1 MNIDNYISS
10 GAIESYV
17 LGLATAQEAAEVQ
30 QLSLQYPEIKQAI
43 TNFEASLEA
52 TAFANAV
59 TPAASS
65 KEKLLF
71 ALQDEFLTPI
81 VSIVPISTH
90 SNKIEA
96 VTEAPVKAF
105 ATVRKINI
113 WQFIA
118 AASVILLVISGSLN
132 IFYYSE
138 YNKAN
143 EKVVA
148 LLNEKNTLTADNNT
162 MQVKYADIAASLQAL
177 SDTNIIKVP
186 MKGAP
191 GKETNLATVYWDSKT
206 KDVYLYANNL
216 PKAPSDK
223 QYQLWAL
230 VDGKPVDAGTLNAD
244 CNGVCKLKN
253 IVKAGAFAI
262 TLEKK
267 GGSPTPD
274 LTQLQVIGN
283 VKV

>member
-17 LGLATAQEAAEVQ
+17 LGLANAQEAAEVQ

-43 TNFEASLEA
+43 ANFEAALEA
-52 TAFANAV
+52 AAFANAI

-65 KEKLLF
+65 KEKLMF
-71 ALQDEFLTPI
+71 ALQNEFAAPIIDTKETINSVALDET
-81 VSIVPISTH
+81 ST
-90 SNKIEA
+90 EPQQEMA
-96 VTEAPVKAF
+96 V
-105 ATVRKINI
+105 VRKMNPLR
-113 WQFIA
+113 FVA
-118 AASVILLVISGSLN
+118 AASIILLVISGGLN
-132 IFYYSE
+132 VYLYSTTNE
-138 YNKAN
+138 LNKQ
-143 EKVVA
+143 VTA
-148 LLNEKNTLTADNNT
+148 LLSEKNTLIADNKS
-162 MQVKYADIAASLQAL
+162 MQVKYNSSLEAL

-230 VDGKPVDAGTLNAD
+230 VDGKPVDAGMLSAD
-244 CNGVCKLKN
+244 CNGVCRISN
-253 IVKAGAFAI
+253 INKAQAFAI

-283 VKV
+283 VKA

>member
-1 MNIDNYISS
+1 VNIDNYISS

-17 LGLATAQEAAEVQ
+17 LGLANAQEAAEVQ

-43 TNFEASLEA
+43 ANFEAALEA
-52 TAFANAV
+52 AAFANAI

-65 KEKLLF
+65 KEKLMF
-71 ALQDEFLTPI
+71 ALQNEFAAPIIDTKETINSVALDET
-81 VSIVPISTH
+81 ST
-90 SNKIEA
+90 EPQQEMA
-96 VTEAPVKAF
+96 V
-105 ATVRKINI
+105 VRKMNPLR
-113 WQFIA
+113 FVA
-118 AASVILLVISGSLN
+118 AASIILLVISGGLN
-132 IFYYSE
+132 VYLYSTTNE
-138 YNKAN
+138 LNKQ
-143 EKVVA
+143 VTA
-148 LLNEKNTLTADNNT
+148 LLSEKNTLIADNKS
-162 MQVKYADIAASLQAL
+162 MQVKYNSSLEAL

-230 VDGKPVDAGTLNAD
+230 VDGKPVDAGMLSAD
-244 CNGVCKLKN
+244 CNGVCRISN
-253 IVKAGAFAI
+253 INKAQAFAI

-283 VKV
+283 VKA

>member
-43 TNFEASLEA
+43 ANFEASLEA
-52 TAFANAV
+52 AAFANAIK
-59 TPAASS
+59 PAASN
-65 KEKLLF
+65 KEKLMF
-71 ALQDEFLTPI
+71 ALQDEFAEPI
-81 VSIVPISTH
+81 IDSNEAIASVIVDATSAEPQQET
-90 SNKIEA
+90 A
-96 VTEAPVKAF
+96 V
-105 ATVRKINI
+105 VRKMNPLR
-113 WQFIA
+113 FVA
-118 AASVILLVISGSLN
+118 AASIILLVISGGLN
-132 IFYYSE
+132 VYYYSTTNE
-138 YNKAN
+138 LNKQ
-143 EKVVA
+143 VIA
-148 LLNEKNTLTADNNT
+148 LLNKNNTLIADNKSI
-162 MQVKYADIAASLQAL
+162 QVKFNSSLEAL

-230 VDGKPVDAGTLNAD
+230 VDGKPVDAGMLSAD
-244 CNGVCKLKN
+244 CNGVCRISN
-253 IVKAGAFAI
+253 INKAQAFAI

-283 VKV
+283 VKA

>member
-43 TNFEASLEA
+43 ADFEASLEA
-52 TAFANAV
+52 AAFANAI
-59 TPAASS
+59 TPTASN
-65 KEKLLF
+65 KEKLMF
-71 ALQDEFLTPI
+71 TLQDEFAAPIIDSNEAIASTTLDETSSTPEQE
-81 VSIVPISTH
+81 T
-90 SNKIEA
+90 A
-96 VTEAPVKAF
+96 VI
-105 ATVRKINI
+105 RKMNPLR
-113 WQFIA
+113 FVA
-118 AASVILLVISGSLN
+118 AASIILLVISGGLN
-132 IFYYSE
+132 VYYYSKYDE
-138 YNKAN
+138 ANKQ
-143 EKVVA
+143 VVA
-148 LLNEKNTLTADNNT
+148 LLNEKNTLIADNKS
-162 MQVKYADIAASLQAL
+162 MQVKYSDISASLQAL

-230 VDGKPVDAGTLNAD
+230 VDGKPVDAGMLSAD
-244 CNGVCKLKN
+244 CNGVCRISN
-253 IVKAGAFAI
+253 INKAQAFAI

-283 VKV
+283 VKA